1 MKLETD
7 NVDGIAV
14 ARVSGRVDSG
24 NAEDLKRQLTAVIE
38 GGASKLVLDCDRL
51 QYISSAGLRTLLI
64 AIRKTNAA
72 GGSLA
77 LSRVPD
83 HVLEILE
90 VSGFVRLLEVFPT
103 PEEAQ
108 TYLCAE

>member
-24 NAEDLKRQLTAVIE
+24 NAEDLKQQLAAVID
-38 GGASKLVLDCDRL
+38 GGASKLVLDCGHL
-51 QYISSAGLRTLLI
+51 KYISSAGLRTLLI
-64 AIRKTNAA
+64 AIRMTNAA

-83 HVLEILE
+83 HVQEILE

-103 PEEAQ
+103 PEEARI
-108 TYLCAE
+108 YLSAE